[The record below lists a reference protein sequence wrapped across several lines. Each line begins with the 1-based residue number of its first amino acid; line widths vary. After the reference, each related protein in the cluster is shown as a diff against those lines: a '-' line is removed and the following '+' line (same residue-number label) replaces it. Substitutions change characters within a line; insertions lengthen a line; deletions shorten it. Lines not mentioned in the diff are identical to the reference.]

1 MPEGLAMLPAVLRQG
16 ADRLA
21 LARDALLFRRQR
33 AAYYDYLADLLDSLQ
48 GHKTLRGMFDD
59 DARRY
64 GQRTV
69 RGRLARHWS
78 RAYQESGGDLAAA
91 WRGAMPEDELQ
102 LIATAQRAGGEALAA
117 ALRDLARAVRLVG
130 QARGTLVAACAAGVL
145 ALAVALGLLCAVPY
159 FTVPRLQ
166 HVFQGLPSDYHG
178 TLTRGLYALA
188 EAVRRW
194 LAFWV
199 VLLAGGAGLFAWALP
214 GWCGPWRSRLD
225 RRFPWRLYRD
235 FHAIR
240 FLAMLAVLVRQ
251 RGNVDTRLRQAL
263 AAQAWHA
270 RAWLAWHID
279 EMLARVDRGLVGA
292 ETFDTGLFDRET
304 AWFMADMIAARG
316 VEAGIA
322 QARLHVESR
331 TLAGVRRRALT
342 LRWVLLLG
350 SVGTVLALALWHYAV
365 IDELRRA
372 LMNFYASR

>member
-1 MPEGLAMLPAVLRQG
+1 PCCRLSFGKAPTGGRWRASPGFSGATAAPTTTTSPCCAAGCRAKTRCPAAAPATRGSLPSAPS
-16 ADRLA
+16 
-21 LARDALLFRRQR
+21 AR
-33 AAYYDYLADLLDSLQ
+33 
-48 GHKTLRGMFDD
+48 GWRGMTPWTT
-59 DARRY
+59 R
-64 GQRTV
+64 
-69 RGRLARHWS
+69 
-78 RAYQESGGDLAAA
+78 SGAAP
-91 WRGAMPEDELQ
+91 W
-102 LIATAQRAGGEALAA
+102 
-117 ALRDLARAVRLVG
+117 
-130 QARGTLVAACAAGVL
+130 AAGVL

-304 AWFMADMIAARG
+304 AWFMADMI
-316 VEAGIA
+316 
-322 QARLHVESR
+322 
-331 TLAGVRRRALT
+331 
-342 LRWVLLLG
+342 
-350 SVGTVLALALWHYAV
+350 
-365 IDELRRA
+365 
-372 LMNFYASR
+372 